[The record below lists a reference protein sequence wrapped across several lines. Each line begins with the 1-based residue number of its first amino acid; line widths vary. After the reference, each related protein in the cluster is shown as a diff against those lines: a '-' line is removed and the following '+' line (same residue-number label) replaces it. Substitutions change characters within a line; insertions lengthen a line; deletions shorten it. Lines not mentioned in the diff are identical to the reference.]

1 MNNKKFYINEAIKR
15 EINIDLNSN
24 VLIDVSSKEGT
35 HSLLKYLLD
44 NKINKPIIIGTT
56 GLAKETHGLI
66 KKYSLENPVALISNF
81 SEGVS
86 KIKKLLEEL
95 NNLGVNWK
103 FSMVEKHHTQ
113 KTDKPSGTAKSLSKI
128 IDRTCNV
135 ESIRTGDI
143 IGYHEIKIESEEEE
157 IIISHN
163 AKSRNL
169 FAKGCIKYISWIM
182 KKGPGIYYEID
193 ETYSEY
199 YIINENDNQILITE
213 NKDLDYITNIS
224 KTENI
229 NYYVIL
235 EELENSE
242 FLIQTFDNKLINVN
256 YSVDI
261 MKGVARYINKYYNFE
276 SAKISLISN
285 GERITLSFKFENKN
299 INIEV
304 LTPIFKE
311 LNESF
316 IQNLTML
323 ITQLSGLQ
331 IIGVGKYI
339 YNGQHLIIEVKNNIK
354 DLDAEIISTL
364 GTVINSEKS
373 YDKQY
378 YVHFISSNDN
388 EIIVRSY
395 DKDTNS
401 EKYSTDGCII
411 SFYYIAFNNNNN
423 EKFSYSIV
431 AKDKNVFMN
440 YNNKKY
446 FYNEL

>member
-15 EINIDLNSN
+15 EININLGSN

-56 GLAKETHGLI
+56 GLSNETHCLI

-95 NNLGVNWK
+95 NNLDINWK
-103 FSMVEKHHTQ
+103 FSMVEKHHNQ
-113 KTDKPSGTAKSLSKI
+113 KIDQPSGTAKTLSKI
-128 IDRTCNV
+128 IDRTCNI
-135 ESIRTGDI
+135 ESIRTDDI

-163 AKSRNL
+163 AKSRTL
-169 FAKGCIKYISWIM
+169 FAKGCLKYIPWII
-182 KKGPGIYYEID
+182 KKDPGIYYDID
-193 ETYSEY
+193 EIYSEY

-213 NKDLDYITNIS
+213 NKDLDLKNIS
-224 KTENI
+224 KTENVD
-229 NYYVIL
+229 YYVIL
-235 EELENSE
+235 KELENSR
-242 FLIQTFDNKLINVN
+242 FLIKIFDDELFGVN
-256 YSVDI
+256 YLIDI
-261 MKGVARYINKYYNFE
+261 IKGVARYINKYYNVE
-276 SAKISLISN
+276 SGKISFVSN
-285 GERITLSFKFENKN
+285 SEDITLSFKFENKN

-304 LTPIFKE
+304 LPPIFRE
-311 LNESF
+311 LNDSF

-331 IIGVGKYI
+331 VIGVGKYL
-339 YNGQHLIIEVKNNIK
+339 YNGQHLLIEIKNNIK
-354 DLDAEIISTL
+354 DLDTEIISTL

-378 YVHFISSNDN
+378 HVHFINSDDN
-388 EIIVRSY
+388 EIIIRSFN
-395 DKDTNS
+395 KDTNS

-411 SFYYIAFNNNNN
+411 GFYYIAFNNNNN

-431 AKDKNVFMN
+431 TKDKNVFMN
-440 YNNKKY
+440 YNNKRY